1 MQDVNWEVVGAIGGA
16 LGVLAS
22 MIYFATILKF
32 NAAVTRD
39 ATTYSI
45 MQLAI
50 NFRSQSYQGELA
62 EIRLKANTG
71 AELTQLELLKFEGYL
86 SALFELTEL
95 VFMAWGKGKVDDEY
109 MAAWDKRIQ
118 AAMSVSRIKLF
129 WSRTKSGYRTSFA
142 NYVDE
147 LAADR
152 QALHK
157 NKQ

>member
-1 MQDVNWEVVGAIGGA
+1 MPDIDWEVVGSIGGSF
-16 LGVLAS
+16 GVLAT

-50 NFRSQSYQGELA
+50 TFRSGSYQGELA

-71 AELTQLELLKFEGYL
+71 AEMTQLELLKFEGYL

-95 VFMAWGKGKVDDEY
+95 VFMAWGKGKIDDEY
-109 MAAWDKRIQ
+109 MAAWDKRIH
-118 AAMSVSRIKLF
+118 AAMSVPRIKLF
-129 WSRTKSGYRTSFA
+129 WSRTKSGYRPSFA
-142 NYVDE
+142 KYIDE
-147 LAADR
+147 LSGS
-152 QALHK
+152 
-157 NKQ
+157 